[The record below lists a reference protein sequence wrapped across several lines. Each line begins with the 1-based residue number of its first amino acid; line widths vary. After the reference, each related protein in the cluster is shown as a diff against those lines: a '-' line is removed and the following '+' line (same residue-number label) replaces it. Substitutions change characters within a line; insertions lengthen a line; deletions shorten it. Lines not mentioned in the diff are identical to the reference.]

1 MEVFMKKIGLPTA
14 LAVLLFILSNTHCI
28 AREDAPALSALAQMP
43 VKEITVF
50 KDGNAFVLH
59 QGRMPTDA
67 NGNVLMDYLPSP
79 VLGTFWPFVV
89 EKDVKLSA
97 VTAGQRRVAVERT
110 PLSIQELIEANPG
123 AMVMVTETPASNVQ
137 QPLSYPATIIGL
149 TERSSKELEASA
161 PPNSG
166 DLLPQ
171 KGSIV
176 MLKTADGI
184 KAVKL
189 ERIQDVTFKEPPK
202 NACSNVEFRNLLTLR
217 LDWKNRKQEGSAEI
231 GLMYLQRGIRWIP
244 EYKISID
251 GQGNATV
258 KLQATLLNELTDMDD
273 VTCHLVVG
281 VPTFQFKDTV
291 DPMALQQSQAR
302 LSQYFRE
309 QGATSGQM
317 LSNAIMTQAPRMNEA
332 PPQANLGPEVAGMD
346 QVQDLHVFTVKH
358 VTLKKGERMVVP
370 VAESKVPYR
379 DIYVLDIPFAPPV
392 HVWQQFNSQQQS
404 ELARLLSAPKVM
416 HKIRLKNT
424 SDSPFTTAPALI
436 VSDNQV
442 LGQGLMTYTPKGGS
456 SDLAVTTA
464 VDIQVK
470 KTENEIQR
478 IPNAIKWDGDNYMR
492 LDLSGTVTLTNY
504 RNQAVDLEVVRHVL
518 GNITEAGQDGK
529 IEMVNVL
536 EDSSYEPT
544 DDNTPW
550 RKWWNWP
557 SWWSHF
563 NGIGRITWKQ
573 QLEAG
578 KSIELKY
585 AWHYYW
591 R

>member
-1 MEVFMKKIGLPTA
+1 
-14 LAVLLFILSNTHCI
+14 
-28 AREDAPALSALAQMP
+28 
-43 VKEITVF
+43 
-50 KDGNAFVLH
+50 
-59 QGRMPTDA
+59 
-67 NGNVLMDYLPSP
+67 
-79 VLGTFWPFVV
+79 
-89 EKDVKLSA
+89 
-97 VTAGQRRVAVERT
+97 
-110 PLSIQELIEANPG
+110 
-123 AMVMVTETPASNVQ
+123 
-137 QPLSYPATIIGL
+137 
-149 TERSSKELEASA
+149 
-161 PPNSG
+161 
-166 DLLPQ
+166 
-171 KGSIV
+171 
-176 MLKTADGI
+176 
-184 KAVKL
+184 
-189 ERIQDVTFKEPPK
+189 
-202 NACSNVEFRNLLTLR
+202 
-217 LDWKNRKQEGSAEI
+217 
-231 GLMYLQRGIRWIP
+231 
-244 EYKISID
+244 
-251 GQGNATV
+251 
-258 KLQATLLNELTDMDD
+258 
-273 VTCHLVVG
+273 
-281 VPTFQFKDTV
+281 
-291 DPMALQQSQAR
+291 
-302 LSQYFRE
+302 
-309 QGATSGQM
+309 
-317 LSNAIMTQAPRMNEA
+317 MTQGGRINEA
-332 PPQANLGPEVAGMD
+332 PQQANLGPEVAGMD

-392 HVWQQFNSQQQS
+392 DVWQQFNSQQQS
-404 ELARLLSAPKVM
+404 ELVRLLGEPKVM

-436 VSDNQV
+436 LSDNQV
-442 LGQGLMTYTPKGGS
+442 LAQGLMTYTPKGGS

-470 KTENEIQR
+470 KTDNETQR
-478 IPNAIKWDGDNYMR
+478 TPNATTWGKYSWVRVDI
-492 LDLSGTVTLTNY
+492 SGTVTLTNY

-557 SWWSHF
+557 DWWSHF
-563 NGIGRITWKQ
+563 NGVGRITWKQ